1 MALKSPNLDDRDFDQ
16 LVAEARR
23 WIARTSPQWTDTS
36 PSDPGM
42 VILELFAFL
51 TETMIY
57 RLNRLPEK
65 AYVEF
70 LRLMGVVLKPPVA
83 ASVRLKFTL
92 NKPQNKPVEIPRG
105 VRVTLSRAPGGGA
118 PPPLFVTLHT
128 VTIPVDQTEVET
140 IAYNCELVT
149 GELAGLGSGL
159 PGLTVSARRPPIV
172 AATDEALELIVGIEA
187 EPEELTGRVR
197 ALEFN
202 GKAYRI
208 WEEVENFSNLG
219 DNRFVYSADRMAGT
233 ITFAPAVQLTN
244 DNGELEE
251 LSKTLAEV
259 PIAGREIRLWY
270 CRGGGREGNVAAET
284 LTTMKDP
291 LPGISVTNPEPATGG
306 RAAETLEN
314 ALVRGPHELHSLQ
327 RAVTARDFEL
337 LALNSSGAVARAKA
351 FTKAALWVHA
361 PPGAIEVLLV
371 PFVPEEER
379 KGGRATEEQLRA
391 HETNEALETI
401 RESLDERGPLATTR
415 GCSWVKYKQVRVKAR
430 AVIHR
435 GEDPDAL
442 KDRVLSRLHQSINP
456 LPSDLPT
463 AGWPFGQPLRASH
476 IYDIILA
483 EPGVNYADNVRLLV
497 DEVPDTNIRTL
508 AADAFQPDTW
518 YAGTG
523 PRLFR
528 SVDDAA
534 GWELISR
541 FPDEE
546 IKLIRANTQ
555 RAGMVA
561 MVSSVPSGG
570 SRLYTSED
578 CGETWR
584 ALAHTAFAISDLAW
598 TSREGVPLLML
609 ATDDGLYELSL
620 QPDASPLQ
628 VLVDTNKPKLGFTA
642 VAASVGIR
650 GTFFVAV
657 AARGAEGVFLSS
669 QGGKPNSFTNIGLK
683 GENVR
688 VLEMQADGVR
698 TFLWAGI
705 AVAGNEPG
713 RGCFKWELQGS
724 EPPSSGKRMEKGWD
738 GGSCHALAFKGS
750 FVFAATHQKGVLW
763 LDTSKGEGAGWH
775 APVLGSGLPMRDVER
790 IFHPV
795 HTVAAD
801 PAQRLVLAGGPV
813 GIYCSLDDGTNYEHC
828 SSKEF
833 RDRVTLPNTW
843 LFCSGEHTIEV
854 VTEDAAG

>member
-1 MALKSPNLDDRDFDQ
+1 MALKSPNLDDRDFNQ

-42 VILELFAFL
+42 VILELFAHI

-83 ASVRLKFTL
+83 ASVRLKFEL
-92 NKPQNKPVEIPRG
+92 SKPQNKPVEIPRG
-105 VRVTLSRAPGGGA
+105 VRVTLSRAPGSGA
-118 PPPLFVTLHT
+118 SPVFITLEK
-128 VTIPVDQTEVET
+128 VTIPAEQTEVET
-140 IAYNCELVT
+140 IAYNCELVA
-149 GELAGLGSGL
+149 GELAGLGTGL
-159 PGLTVSARRPPIV
+159 AGLTVTARRPPIV
-172 AATDEALELIVGIEA
+172 APTDEALELIVGVEA
-187 EPEELTGRVR
+187 EADELTGRVR
-197 ALEFN
+197 ALEYS

-208 WEEVENFSNLG
+208 WDEVENFSNLG
-219 DNRFVYSADRMAGT
+219 DRRFVYIVDRMAGT
-233 ITFAPAVQLTN
+233 ITFAPAVQLA
-244 DNGELEE
+244 DKNGNLPELPNA
-251 LSKTLAEV
+251 LAEAPV
-259 PIAGREIRLWY
+259 AGREIRLWY
-270 CRGGGREGNVAAET
+270 CRGGGREGNVAANT

-291 LPGISVTNPEPATGG
+291 LPGITVTNPEPATGG
-306 RAAETLEN
+306 RDAETLEN
-314 ALVRGPHELHSLQ
+314 ALMRGPHELHSLR

-337 LALNSSGAVARAKA
+337 LALSSSGAVARAKA
-351 FTKAALWVHA
+351 FTKAMLWVHA

-371 PFVPEEER
+371 PYVPEEVR
-379 KGGRATEEQLRA
+379 AGGRVTEEQLKA
-391 HETNEALETI
+391 HETDEALATI
-401 RESLDERGPLATTR
+401 QESLDERGPLATMR
-415 GCSWVKYKQVRVKAR
+415 SCHWVKYKQVRVTAR

-435 GEDPDAL
+435 GEDPEAL
-442 KDRVLSRLHQSINP
+442 KTRVLTRLHQSINP

-463 AGWPFGQPLRASH
+463 PGWPFGQPLRASH

-483 EPGVNYADNVRLLV
+483 EPGVNYADNVKLLV
-497 DEVPDTNIRTL
+497 DEVPDANIETL
-508 AADAFQPDTW
+508 AADAFQPHTW

-528 SVDDAA
+528 SLDDGA
-534 GWELISR
+534 GWELIGR

-546 IKLIRANTQ
+546 INLIRVNTQ

-561 MVSSVPSGG
+561 MVTGAADGG
-570 SRLYTSED
+570 SQIYASED

-584 ALAHTAFAISDLAW
+584 TLGHTAFAISDLAW

-609 ATDDGLYELSL
+609 ATDDGLYELLL
-620 QPDASPLQ
+620 QPDASPVQ
-628 VLVDTNKPKLGFTA
+628 VLVDPAKPKLGFYA
-642 VAASVGIR
+642 IAASVGIR

-657 AARGAEGVFLSS
+657 AARGAGGVFLSS
-669 QGGKPNSFTNIGLK
+669 QGGKPNTFTNIGLQ

-688 VLEMQADGVR
+688 VLEVQLDGVR

-713 RGCFKWELQGS
+713 RGSYKWELQGS
-724 EPPSSGKRMEKGWD
+724 EPPSSGTRMERGWD

-750 FVFAATHQKGVLW
+750 YVFAATHQKGVLW
-763 LDTSKGEGAGWH
+763 LDSSKGDAAGWH

-813 GIYCSLDDGTNYEHC
+813 GIYSSSDNGTNYEL
-828 SSKEF
+828 SSGREF

-843 LFCSGEHTIEV
+843 LFCSGEHAIEV

>member
-1 MALKSPNLDDRDFDQ
+1 MALKSPNLDDRDFNH
-16 LVAEARR
+16 LVAESRR
-23 WIARTSPQWTDTS
+23 WIARACPQWTDTS

-42 VILELFAFL
+42 VMLELFAHI

-70 LRLMGVVLKPPVA
+70 LRLMGVTLNPPVA

-92 NKPQNKPVEIPRG
+92 SKAQNKPMEIPRG
-105 VRVTLSRAPGGGA
+105 VRVTLSRTGGGGA
-118 PPPLFVTLHT
+118 PPPIFVTLQT

-140 IAYNCELVT
+140 TAYNCELVVA
-149 GELAGLGSGL
+149 ELAGLGTGL
-159 PGLTVSARRPPIV
+159 PGLTVTARRPPIV
-172 AATDEALELIVGIEA
+172 APTDEALELIVGVEA
-187 EPEELTGRVR
+187 SPQELTGRVR
-197 ALEFN
+197 ALEYD

-208 WEEVENFSNLG
+208 WSEVENFSNLR
-219 DNRFVYSADRMAGT
+219 DRRFVYIADRMTGT
-233 ITFAPAVQLTN
+233 ITFAPAVQLTDAN
-244 DNGELEE
+244 GKLGELPNA
-251 LSKTLAEV
+251 LAEA
-259 PIAGREIRLWY
+259 PAAGREIRLWY
-270 CRGGGREGNVAAET
+270 CRGGGQEGNVAANT
-284 LTTMKDP
+284 LTTLKDP
-291 LPGISVTNPEPATGG
+291 LTSINVTNPEPATGG

-314 ALVRGPHELHSLQ
+314 ALVRGPHELHSLR

-337 LALNSSGAVARAKA
+337 LALSSSGAVARAKA
-351 FTKAALWVHA
+351 FTKATLWAHA
-361 PPGAIEVLLV
+361 PPGTIEVLLV
-371 PFVPEEER
+371 PYVPEELR
-379 KGGRATEEQLRA
+379 TGGRVTEEQLKA
-391 HETNEALETI
+391 HETDEALQTI
-401 RESLDERGPLATTR
+401 RQSLDERGPIATTK
-415 GCSWVKYKQVRVKAR
+415 GCKWVNYKQARVMAR

-442 KDRVLSRLHQSINP
+442 RSRVLTRLHQSINP

-463 AGWPFGQPLRASH
+463 SGWPFGQPLRASH

-483 EPGVNYADNVRLLV
+483 EPGVSYADNVRLLV
-497 DEVPDTNIRTL
+497 DEVPDSNITTL
-508 AADAFQPDTW
+508 AADAHQPNTW

-523 PRLFR
+523 ARLFR
-528 SVDDAA
+528 SVDGAD

-541 FPDEE
+541 FPEE
-546 IKLIRANTQ
+546 QIELIRVNTQ

-561 MVSSVPSGG
+561 MVSSAASGG
-570 SRLYTSED
+570 SRVYVSED

-584 ALAHTAFAISDLAW
+584 TLAHTAFAISDLAW

-609 ATDDGLYELSL
+609 ATDDGLYELAL

-628 VLVDTNKPKLGFTA
+628 VLVDPNKPTLGFYA

-657 AARGAEGVFLSS
+657 AARGTEGVFLSS
-669 QGGKPNSFTNIGLK
+669 QGGKPNTFTNIGLK

-688 VLEMQADGVR
+688 VLEVQLDGVR

-705 AVAGNEPG
+705 TVAGNEPG
-713 RGCFKWELQGS
+713 RGCYKWELQGS
-724 EPPSSGKRMEKGWD
+724 EPPANGTRMENGWD

-750 FVFAATHQKGVLW
+750 YVFAATHQKGVLW
-763 LDTSKGEGAGWH
+763 LDTSKGDAASWH

-801 PAQRLVLAGGPV
+801 PAQHLVLAGGPV
-813 GIYCSLDDGTNYEHC
+813 GIFCSVDNGTNYERC
-828 SSKEF
+828 SSNEF

-843 LFCSGEHTIEV
+843 LFCSGDHNIDV
-854 VTEDAAG
+854 VIDDAAV